1 MFERLPPGGLCQ
13 VLITKYLRGGEAGGE
28 QPKLYPMK
36 GPPLM
41 HNAVMQGYRV
51 RHLMSPR
58 LKGVTFE
65 ERQGWFD
72 LHLENRFSGGSP
84 YSELPVQVVS
94 FMRKFK
100 DPTVG
105 LIYMLGNTVGWELEC
120 EDNTLVASTTVG
132 GKREFGIRNGVV
144 LSRFYAG
151 EAYHVD
157 VSELF
162 DEPVHHINNLEVGTI
177 IVRAGRN
184 LDAVGKMA
192 ALAILRGME
201 LAGVKDFE
209 QFVGLHSDSASDD
222 DAKALEIEDICSEIL
237 IADDPLAEAYLLC
250 VPEKLTVRQFN
261 NLVGSDWR
269 TRRKQGDSVN
279 NHHLAMVIKRSLK
292 RRLKN
297 IKRIT

>member
-1 MFERLPPGGLCQ
+1 MLDRLPSGGLGQ
-13 VLITKYLRGGEAGGE
+13 VLITKYLRAGEVGE
-28 QPKLYPMK
+28 GVPKLYPMK
-36 GPPLM
+36 CPHLM
-41 HNAVMQGYRV
+41 CNAVMQGYRV

-72 LHLENRFSGGSP
+72 LHLENKFSGGSL
-84 YSELPVQVVS
+84 YSDLPAQVVS

-100 DPTVG
+100 DPTVA

-120 EDNTLVASTTVG
+120 GDNTLVASTSVG
-132 GKREFGIRNGVV
+132 GKREFGVRNGVI

-151 EAYHVD
+151 EACQID

-162 DEPVHHINNLEVGTI
+162 DEPVCYINNLEVGTLI
-177 IVRAGRN
+177 IRAGRN
-184 LDAVGKMA
+184 LDAVGKIA
-192 ALAILRGME
+192 ALVILRGME

-209 QFVGLHSDSASDD
+209 QFVRLHSDSANDD
-222 DAKALEIEDICSEIL
+222 DAKVLEIEDICSEIL

-269 TRRKQGDSVN
+269 DRRKQGDSVN
-279 NHHLAMVIKRSLK
+279 NHHLAMAIKRSLT
-292 RRLKN
+292 RRLKK
-297 IKRIT
+297 IV